1 MVKKFGLPFIVLLL
15 LLPLLFI
22 NIKNSHDWGDDF
34 AQYIH
39 QARNILIG
47 ESQNNTGYI
56 YNENYFIGPKAYPT
70 GFPLLLAV
78 FSKLS
83 ADNLMSLNKLISLFW
98 ILSCFVGFLFLRKH
112 FSYLTALITTLI
124 IAYNPMMIQFKTEIL
139 SDLPFAFFSL
149 LSLYLIDKEDKLW
162 LSIFTGLLIAFTVHI
177 RSIGFILLG
186 VLIVYKLLHTQKNEN
201 SNPYKFLIIT
211 LSSFLVLYF
220 GLNLAFPCDSNY
232 PGLFDTENFWL
243 NLNKQISYNF
253 DKLDTFFD
261 SYEIKNFYYIGVIA
275 SGALIAFSFIGFI
288 KFLKTERTSPLVLY
302 MIAYILVVVSFKY
315 GDAGMRFLFPILPL
329 IFLFAIEGLKISFN
343 ALNISG
349 PKLAVA
355 FGALTLFSY
364 HEQVEKILDETKL
377 IYEGPNKPEAQKM
390 FEYINQNIEPGTVI
404 EFDKP
409 RALALYT
416 TMHSVAFNSEQKKL
430 DVRKE
435 AVKFNVEFILID
447 DIFTDQKIKD
457 FVNSGTSY
465 CFLIY
470 SVNEFKL
477 YKLNP

>member
-1 MVKKFGLPFIVLLL
+1 MAKKIGLYCIVLVL

-22 NIKNSHDWGDDF
+22 NIKNSHYWGDDY

-39 QARNILIG
+39 QAQNILIG

-56 YNENYFIGPKAYPT
+56 YNDNYFIGPKAYPT
-70 GFPLLLAV
+70 GFPLLLAI
-78 FSKLS
+78 FSKIS
-83 ADNLMSLNKLISLFW
+83 NDNLMSLNRLISFFW
-98 ILSCFVGFLFLRKH
+98 ILGCFVGFLFLRKH

-124 IAYNPMMIQFKTEIL
+124 IAYNPMMIQFKTDIL
-139 SDLPFAFFSL
+139 SDLPFMFFSL
-149 LSLYLIDKEDKLW
+149 FCLYLIDKEEKLW
-162 LSIFTGLLIAFTVHI
+162 LSIITGLLIAFTIHI

-186 VLIVYKLLHTQKNEN
+186 VLIVYKLFNVRKSDDT
-201 SNPYKFLIIT
+201 NPYRYLIIT

-220 GLNLAFPCDSNY
+220 GLKFAFPCDTNY
-232 PGLFDTENFWL
+232 PGLFDSDDFWL
-243 NLNKQISYNF
+243 NLNKQLSYNI
-253 DKLDTFFD
+253 DQLDNFFD
-261 SYEIKNFYYIGVIA
+261 SYEIKNYYYIGVIA
-275 SGALIAFSFIGFI
+275 SGALIAFSFIGYI
-288 KFLKTERTSPLVLY
+288 KFLKTNRTSPTVLY
-302 MIAYILVVVSFKY
+302 TTAYILVIISFKY

-343 ALNISG
+343 ALNMSG

-364 HEQVEKILDETKL
+364 NEQIEKILDETKA
-377 IYEGPNKPEAQKM
+377 IIDGPDKPEAQKM
-390 FEYINQNIEPGTVI
+390 FEYINQNLKPGTIV

-416 TMHSVAFNSEQKKL
+416 TVHSVALNPQQENF
-430 DVRKE
+430 DIRKE
-435 AVKFNVEFILID
+435 VVKFNIDFILTN

-457 FVNSGTSY
+457 FVNSDTSY
-465 CFLIY
+465 CMMIY
-470 SVNEFKL
+470 NVNEFKL

>member
-1 MVKKFGLPFIVLLL
+1 MVKKIGLYGIVLAL

-39 QARNILIG
+39 QAQNILIG
-47 ESQNNTGYI
+47 QSQNNTGYI
-56 YNENYFIGPKAYPT
+56 YNDNYFIGPTAYPT

-78 FSKLS
+78 FSKFS
-83 ADNLMSLNKLISLFW
+83 DDNLMSLNKLISLFW
-98 ILSCFVGFLFLRKH
+98 MLGCFVGFLFFRKH

-139 SDLPFAFFSL
+139 SDLPFMFFSL
-149 LSLYLIDKEDKLW
+149 LSLYLIDKEEKLW
-162 LSIFTGLLIAFTVHI
+162 LAIATGLLIAFTVHI

-186 VLIVYKLLHTQKNEN
+186 VLIVYKLLNTRKTSEA
-201 SNPYKFLIIT
+201 NPYKFLIIT
-211 LSSFLVLYF
+211 LTSFLVLYF
-220 GLNLAFPCDSNY
+220 GLNLAFPCETNY
-232 PGLFDTENFWL
+232 PGLFDTRNFWL
-243 NLNKQISYNF
+243 NLNKQLSYNF

-261 SYEIKNFYYIGVIA
+261 SYEIKNYYYIGVIA

-288 KFLKTERTSPLVLY
+288 KFLKTDRTSPVVLY
-302 MIAYILVVVSFKY
+302 MIAYVLVIVSFKY
-315 GDAGMRFLFPILPL
+315 GDTGMRFLFPVLPI
-329 IFLFAIEGLKISFN
+329 IFLFAIEGLRISFN

-364 HEQVEKILDETKL
+364 HEQIEKILDETKA

-390 FEYINQNIEPGTVI
+390 FEYINQNLKPGTIV

-416 TMHSVAFNSEQKKL
+416 TMHSVAINPQQEKF
-430 DVRKE
+430 DIRKE
-435 AVKFNVEFILID
+435 VVKFNIEFILTND
-447 DIFTDQKIKD
+447 NFTDQKIKD

-465 CFLIY
+465 CFMIY

>member
-1 MVKKFGLPFIVLLL
+1 MVKKIGLYSIVIAL

-39 QARNILIG
+39 QAQNILIG

-56 YNENYFIGPKAYPT
+56 YNENCFIGPKAYPT
-70 GFPLLLAV
+70 GFPLLLAIY
-78 FSKLS
+78 SKVS
-83 ADNLMSLNKLISLFW
+83 DDNLMSLNRFISLFW
-98 ILSCFVGFLFLRKH
+98 ILGCFIGFLFLRKR

-139 SDLPFAFFSL
+139 SDLPFMFFSL
-149 LSLYLIDKEDKLW
+149 LCLYLIDKEEKTW
-162 LSIFTGLLIAFTVHI
+162 LSISTGLLIAFTVHI

-186 VLIVYKLLHTQKNEN
+186 VLIIYKLLN
-201 SNPYKFLIIT
+201 SKRTGDANPYKFLIIT

-220 GLNLAFPCDSNY
+220 GLNLAFPCDTNY
-232 PGLFDTENFWL
+232 PGLFEVDNFWL
-243 NLNKQISYNF
+243 NLNKQLSYNF

-275 SGALIAFSFIGFI
+275 SGALIAFSIIGFI
-288 KFLKTERTSPLVLY
+288 KFLKTNRTSPIALY

-343 ALNISG
+343 ALNLSG
-349 PKLAVA
+349 TKLAVA

-364 HEQVEKILDETKL
+364 HEQIEKIIDETDA

-390 FEYINQNIEPGTVI
+390 FEYMSQNLEPGTVV

-416 TMHSVAFNSEQKKL
+416 TMRSVVINPQQEKL
-430 DVRKE
+430 DIKKE
-435 AVKFNVEFILID
+435 VVKFNIQFILID

-457 FVNSGTSY
+457 FVNSDNSY
-465 CFLIY
+465 SMLIY
-470 SVNEFKL
+470 SVNELHL